1 MRLKTINLSFLALL
15 LIAVAIAVVYATRNN
30 EYKSDQFLMDTLISI
45 RVYGKDSEKL
55 KIAVREAY
63 AEMRRIA
70 ELADHFPE
78 PGSAA
83 FQASDICRVNTQAGS
98 KPVRVS
104 AEVFEM
110 LEMSKQYTALTNGAF
125 DITIGPVMDLWGFGG
140 KNPAI
145 PQQARL
151 DKALQLVDSNSL
163 ILDRANRTVFLKKP
177 GMKLD
182 LGAIAKGYATEK
194 ALQVLRN
201 HGITTAL
208 IDAGGNIRVL
218 GRSPRNSPWKIG
230 VKAPRKADEIAAVL
244 SIEDSSAVTSG
255 DYYRFFEAG
264 GKRMHHILDPR
275 TGYPAGHSM
284 SVTVVTKDA
293 GVADILSTAFFVLEP
308 GKALQLAARLGVEL
322 LIITADGQIM
332 QTPGL
337 GKSMRLVSSAG
348 TNHEQGR

>member
-1 MRLKTINLSFLALL
+1 MKLKTINLSVLALL
-15 LIAVAIAVVYATRNN
+15 LIAVAIAIVYATRNN

-45 RVYGKDSEKL
+45 RVYGNDSEKL

-83 FQASDICRVNTQAGS
+83 FQASDICRVNSQAGS
-98 KPVRVS
+98 KPVKVS

-110 LEMSKQYTALTNGAF
+110 LEISKQYTTLTDGAF

-145 PQQARL
+145 PQQTKL
-151 DKALQLVDSNSL
+151 DKTLQLVDSNSL
-163 ILDRANRTVFLKKP
+163 ILDSANRTVFLKKA

-194 ALQVLRN
+194 ALAIIRR
-201 HGITTAL
+201 HGITSAL

-230 VKAPRKADEIAAVL
+230 VKAPRKTDEIAAVL
-244 SIEDSSAVTSG
+244 SLEDSSAVTSG
-255 DYYRFFEAG
+255 DYYRFFEAN
-264 GKRMHHILDPR
+264 GKRMHHILDPK
-275 TGYPAGHSM
+275 TGQPAGHSM
-284 SVTVVTKDA
+284 SVTVVTRDA
-293 GVADILSTAFFVLEP
+293 TVADILSTAFFVLEP
-308 GKALQLAARLGVEL
+308 GKALQLANKLKVEL
-322 LIITADGQIM
+322 LIITADGKTL
-332 QTPGL
+332 QTAGL
-337 GKSMRLVSSAG
+337 LGSLRPASSSAS
-348 TNHEQGR
+348 QP